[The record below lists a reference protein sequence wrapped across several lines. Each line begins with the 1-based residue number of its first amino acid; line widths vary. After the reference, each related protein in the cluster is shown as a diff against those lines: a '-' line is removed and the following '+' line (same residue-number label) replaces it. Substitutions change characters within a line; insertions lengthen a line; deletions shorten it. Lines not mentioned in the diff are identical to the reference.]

1 MNTSIGYISFSHD
14 NKKTLANFVYFFIK
28 AHNGSINFNTNN
40 SSKNELIKLIS
51 NNKIILQYSYMG
63 NTPIYEYNKLF
74 NLLEYYDEISED
86 YEYEQLIQSVKI
98 GIKDYAFY
106 NHNKL
111 VETYIKAT
119 PKLTGN
125 SEFEVYKYYQKG
137 SYIDLP
143 TIDLPKSNYL
153 IDPKDEFFD

>member
-14 NKKTLANFVYFFIK
+14 NKKILANFVYFFIK
-28 AHNGSINFNTNN
+28 AHKGSINFNMDN
-40 SSKNELIKLIS
+40 SSKNNLIKLIS
-51 NNKIILQYSYMG
+51 NNKIILEYSYSG
-63 NTPIYEYNKLF
+63 DTPIYKNNKLF
-74 NLLEYYDEISED
+74 DLLEYYDEISED

-106 NHNKL
+106 DRNKL

-119 PKLTGN
+119 PRLTN
-125 SEFEVYKYYQKG
+125 DSKFEVCKYYQKG

-143 TIDLPKSNYL
+143 AINLPKSNHL
-153 IDPKDEFFD
+153 IEPKDEFFD